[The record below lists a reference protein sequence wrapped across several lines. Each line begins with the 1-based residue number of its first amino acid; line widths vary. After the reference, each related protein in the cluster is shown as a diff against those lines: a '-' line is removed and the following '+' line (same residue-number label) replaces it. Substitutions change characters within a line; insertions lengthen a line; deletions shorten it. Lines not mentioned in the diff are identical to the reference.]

1 MPVVTLGQESRDKKA
16 LDGTSFYVPYFE
28 VKIEGVGLPRDVL
41 RDVTQLTYKDEI
53 RKFDSFELT
62 VNNWDVTTQSFKYVG
77 SESAETLAGSSPE
90 SLRHRLFEPCRKE
103 VQVSMG
109 YVGDLRLMMKG
120 SFVSMEPNFPSGGAP
135 TLTVRGLNVLHELRR
150 KRYTKRWPD
159 NKKDSEIAEQISS
172 LRDGGRKRF
181 PYPIAINTNA
191 RQREPGIHSV
201 SQQNQFDI
209 DFLLDRAFERGYVV
223 YIRESDRKLYFG
235 PSTGAAGEPPGH
247 RDVTFKLV
255 WGKSL
260 IDFKPVLS
268 TSNKVRSV
276 TVKGFNRTTRRRIEE
291 TATIDSLQINRD
303 LYRLLSC
310 EEREDKVVNEPV
322 FSEHQARERAKALLE
337 ESLKRLVTC
346 TGTTVGLPDLRAG
359 QFVHICGVGS
369 RFSGRYFVTD
379 TTHTIGESGY
389 TTRFNARRENEGEGS
404 SCP

>member
-1 MPVVTLGQESRDKKA
+1 MPVVTLGQESREKKA

-53 RKFDSFELT
+53 KKFDSFELT

-77 SESAETLAGSSPE
+77 SETPETLQGSSPE
-90 SLRHRLFEPCRKE
+90 GLRHRLFEPCRKE

-120 SFVSMEPNFPSGGAP
+120 SFVSLEPNFPSGGAP
-135 TLTVRGLNVLHELRR
+135 TLTVRGLNVLHQLRR
-150 KRYTKRWPD
+150 KRYTQRWTR
-159 NKKDSEIAEQISS
+159 KTDSQIAEQISS
-172 LRDGGRKRF
+172 ARDGGRRRF
-181 PYPIAINTNA
+181 PYPIATDSNA
-191 RQREPGIHSV
+191 RGREPEIPTV

-209 DFLLDRAFERGYVV
+209 DFLIDRAFERGYVV
-223 YIRESDRKLYFG
+223 FVRESDGKLYFG
-235 PSTGAAGEPPGH
+235 PSSGAGVTPPGH

-260 IDFKPVLS
+260 IDFKPNLS

-276 TVKGFNRTTRRRIEE
+276 TVRSFNRTTRRRIEE

-322 FSEHQARERAKALLE
+322 FTEHQARERAKALLT

-379 TTHTIGESGY
+379 TTHTIGEAGY

>member
-1 MPVVTLGQESRDKKA
+1 MSVVTLFEESRDKKA

-77 SESAETLAGSSPE
+77 SETAETLERDSRE
-90 SLRHRLFEPCRKE
+90 SRRFRLFEPCRKE

-120 SFVSMEPNFPSGGAP
+120 TFTAMEPNFPSGGGP
-135 TLTVRGLNVLHELRR
+135 TLTVRGLNVLHQLRR
-150 KRYTKRWPD
+150 KRYTQRWSD
-159 NKKDSEIAEQISS
+159 KKDSEIAERLSE
-172 LRDGGRKRF
+172 LRDEGRRRF
-181 PYPIAINTNA
+181 PYEVAIDTNA
-191 RQREPGIHSV
+191 RNREPRLTTV
-201 SQQNQFDI
+201 SQQNKFDI
-209 DFLLDRAFERGYVV
+209 DFLLDRAFERGYVIYV
-223 YIRESDRKLYFG
+223 RDTDRKLYFG
-235 PSTGAAGEPPGH
+235 PSNGGSGEPPRH

-260 IDFKPVLS
+260 IDFKPNLS
-268 TSNKVRSV
+268 TANKVRKV
-276 TVKGFNRTTRRRIEE
+276 RVRGFNRTTRRRIDES
-291 TATIDSLQINRD
+291 ADIDSLQINRD

-310 EEREDKVVNEPV
+310 DEREEQIVNEPV
-322 FSEHQARERAKALLE
+322 FNEHQARERAKALLAE
-337 ESLKRLVTC
+337 NLKRLVTC